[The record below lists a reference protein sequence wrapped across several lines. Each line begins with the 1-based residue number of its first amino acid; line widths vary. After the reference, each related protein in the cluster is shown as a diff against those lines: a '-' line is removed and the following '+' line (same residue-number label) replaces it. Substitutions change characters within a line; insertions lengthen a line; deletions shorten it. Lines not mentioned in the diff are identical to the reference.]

1 MAEAPAAS
9 SGQQQTGEGGG
20 WAAHREAE
28 RRRQQDV
35 TARAAA
41 AKQQL
46 EGGER
51 SASPGAEVLVAAEP
65 AAAEAAA
72 EPQAAAETAAAEPQ
86 AAAEPAAA
94 EAVELQAAAGPAAA
108 EAVEDVVRQEP
119 AQPAAVG
126 SQQGRKPVAA
136 GRSVAGSPEPRK
148 AGLSKRQLKRL
159 KEAAFRR
166 NKAETKKRDKEAR
179 RSASLCSAPIA
190 EPQPAAAAE
199 AATKGGELVRGLS
212 VKAEL
217 LVEQAACVAATMEA
231 AEPAA
236 GAEQAAGPA
245 AGSALLPQD
254 LPATGQPAAQEA
266 AGVGADKGPAAAS
279 ISPEPAALVPAAAS
293 SQASQQVTEAEAA
306 ARQLQEAGRAALA
319 RPLQAGRDSDAAG
332 IHDEGPD
339 LAAPPAARTTLET
352 GAEVAAAPGSHA
364 PQLAAEASLARQL
377 QPEGASGSQG
387 DASSVPPESEAQA
400 AVGVASLASVQGSSE
415 VMAKRHDQ
423 TDRDLSLASQLQQ
436 ERDSRASGVS
446 YDAGQVHWGGKEKVY
461 PSPAKSRCARS
472 ASCCAL
478 PTAHSDG
485 SCAHQLA
492 DVSPTQSA
500 VAKCSVH
507 SWGSAAVR
515 LPCRWAQHQA
525 APSGTTGQWGPA
537 RPAGAPA
544 RW

>member
-28 RRRQQDV
+28 RRQQQDV

-51 SASPGAEVLVAAEP
+51 SASQGAKVLLAAEP

-72 EPQAAAETAAAEPQ
+72 EPQAAAETATAEPQ
-86 AAAEPAAA
+86 AAAEPAAT
-94 EAVELQAAAGPAAA
+94 EPAAA

-148 AGLSKRQLKRL
+148 AELSKRQLKRQ
-159 KEAAFRR
+159 KEAASRR

-179 RSASLCSAPIA
+179 CSASLCSAPNA

-199 AATKGGELVRGLS
+199 AATKGGELVRGSS
-212 VKAEL
+212 VTAEL
-217 LVEQAACVAATMEA
+217 PVEQAACVAATTEA
-231 AEPAA
+231 AEPAT

-266 AGVGADKGPAAAS
+266 AGVGADKGPAATS

-306 ARQLQEAGRAALA
+306 ARQLQEAGHAALA
-319 RPLQAGRDSDAAG
+319 RPLQAGRDSDGAG
-332 IHDEGPD
+332 LHDEGPD
-339 LAAPPAARTTLET
+339 LAAPPAARTTFET
-352 GAEVAAAPGSHA
+352 GAEVAAAPSSHA

-387 DASSVPPESEAQA
+387 DAVSVPPKSEAQA
-400 AVGVASLASVQGSSE
+400 AVGATSLASVQGSSE

-446 YDAGQVHWGGKEKVY
+446 YDAGQVHWGWKGKGLPV
-461 PSPAKSRCARS
+461 ARS

-478 PTAHSDG
+478 PTAHSDEF
-485 SCAHQLA
+485 CAHRLA